1 MVQAIRVEM
10 KPELI
15 PLAEDKANF
24 GKLVKKA
31 IRYTNPAWIIGSLV

>member
-31 IRYTNPAWIIGSLV
+31 IRYTDPPCLDHW